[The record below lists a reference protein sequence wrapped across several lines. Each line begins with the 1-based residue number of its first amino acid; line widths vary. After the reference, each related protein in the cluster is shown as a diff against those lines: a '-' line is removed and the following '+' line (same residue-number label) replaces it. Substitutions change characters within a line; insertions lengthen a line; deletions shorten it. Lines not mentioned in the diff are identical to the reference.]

1 MRWPRALLMI
11 AASLLACTYA
21 GGGFGAYPLGPES
34 AAMWLSDED
43 SVLFFVFFVGDTNWH
58 DRKWKSDTTFGVYY
72 NLVSDSLTL
81 SIRISADGKTISAQ
95 GQEFSI
101 EEANVLIVDVRKSA
115 SVTPLGVFDMPTVSE
130 QPSVLTLLDNSPQ
143 IIESMRAVVLGDAP
157 SD

>member
-1 MRWPRALLMI
+1 MI
-11 AASLLACTYA
+11 AASLLTCTYA
-21 GGGFGAYPLGPES
+21 GGFGAYPLGPES
-34 AAMWLSDED
+34 TAMWLSDED
-43 SVLFFVFFVGDTNWH
+43 SVLFFVFFVGDANWH
-58 DRKWKSDTTFGVYY
+58 DRKWESDATFGRDKQIGGYY

-95 GQEFSI
+95 GQEFVI

-115 SVTPLGVFDMPTVSE
+115 SVTPLGVFDMPTLSE

-143 IIESMRAVVLGDAP
+143 IIESMRAVVVGDAP